1 MRSNSGATRQRQRH
15 TDAMDHVEVAREL
28 VQERFPH
35 ARAAFLAGSVLTDH
49 RTPTSDLDIVVLLT
63 GLPAPCRESLVHRGW
78 PVELFAQTEP
88 DWHAFVERE
97 TAARRS
103 PLLAMCAEGMLLA
116 DADGV
121 GAALQRE
128 AQARL
133 TAGPPQAS
141 EAELDDWRYALTD
154 GLDDLRGCT
163 DRQERVY
170 LVADLLHRASELAL
184 VAGRHWL
191 GCGKWLSRRLV
202 TADAALHGKLTSGA
216 VAAVSGDVDGCERFT
231 AAVEEVLDRVG
242 GPLWAGY
249 TRG

>member
-1 MRSNSGATRQRQRH
+1 
-15 TDAMDHVEVAREL
+15 MDHVEAAREL
-28 VQERFPH
+28 VQERFPQ
-35 ARAAFLAGSVLTDH
+35 ARAVFLAGSVLTKR
-49 RTPTSDLDIVVLLT
+49 RTLTSDLDIVVLVT
-63 GLPAPCRESLVHRGW
+63 GLSAPCRESLVHRGW
-78 PVELFAQTEP
+78 PVELFVQTEHH
-88 DWHAFVERE
+88 WRTFVERE

-116 DADGV
+116 DADGL

-141 EAELDDWRYALTD
+141 PAELDDRRYALTD
-154 GLDDLRGCT
+154 GLEDLRGCT
-163 DRQERVY
+163 DPEERVY
-170 LVADLLHRASELAL
+170 LVADLLQRASELAL
-184 VAGRHWL
+184 LAGGRWL
-191 GCGKWLSRRLV
+191 GGGKWLSRRLV
-202 TADAALHGKLTSGA
+202 TADPGLHSRLIAGA
-216 VAAVSGDVDGCERFT
+216 VAAVSSDADGTGRFA